1 LCYGEEV
8 IYLLRKQTVKRSLIA
23 YSILLLPATAMA
35 ELTVEPYGSLRIQA
49 EQVSVDKAVDP
60 AQDDSYSGFRDAYSR
75 FGVNASYPLA
85 NGTTLGGKIEI
96 PFNTAQMQAEDPS
109 FFEGFYKNNNAPRV
123 YKLTAS
129 GNWGS
134 AAIGK
139 QWLAYYNNIAYPVDY
154 FSSFYSGFAT
164 HATFRREAVTYTTP
178 TFAGFS
184 LTGSAVDMVDGG
196 GEAYLDTN
204 QFALSYTMD
213 GLNMALAYQDSID
226 IKADILGASA
236 SYKTGP
242 WRFATKIEQLDS
254 PASVTNN
261 PDPLL
266 YNVYASYKLNNYT
279 FKAHYAKGDVTGD
292 GTAFFQ
298 GDTYQ
303 LGADYQY
310 TKNLKV
316 FMEYFY
322 EERGYAIYTQDSVAF
337 DPLSAYT
344 DESTTPDTSYTSA
357 GSALL
362 VGARYDF

>member
-1 LCYGEEV
+1 
-8 IYLLRKQTVKRSLIA
+8 VKRSLIA

-49 EQVSVDKAVDP
+49 EQVSVDQAR
-60 AQDDSYSGFRDAYSR
+60 AGEDDSYSGFRDAYSR

-96 PFNTAQMQAEDPS
+96 PFNTAQMKVEDPS
-109 FFEGFYKNNNAPRV
+109 FFQESYKNDEVNNAPRV

-139 QWLAYYNNIAYPVDY
+139 QWLAYYNNIGYPVDY
-154 FSSFYSGFAT
+154 FSSIYSGYAT
-164 HATFRREAVTYTTP
+164 YATFRREAVTYTTP
-178 TFAGFS
+178 TFSGFS

-204 QFALSYTMD
+204 QFALSYAMD

-226 IKADILGASA
+226 TKADLLGASA

-242 WRFATKIEQLDS
+242 WRFATKIEQFDS
-254 PASVTNN
+254 TAGTTN

-266 YNVYASYKLNNYT
+266 YNLYASYKLNNYT
-279 FKAHYAKGDVTGD
+279 FKAHYAKGDTSLDSDTGE
-292 GTAFFQ
+292 TSAFFQ

-316 FMEYFY
+316 FVEYFY
-322 EERGYAIYTQDSVAF
+322 EERAYAIYLPDSVSSAS
-337 DPLSAYT
+337 LSDYHA
-344 DESTTPDTSYTSA
+344 DTN

>member
-1 LCYGEEV
+1 V
-8 IYLLRKQTVKRSLIA
+8 KKSLLA

-49 EQVSVDKAVDP
+49 EQVSVDQSSVVAGVDN
-60 AQDDSYSGFRDAYSR
+60 SYSGARDAYSR
-75 FGVNASYPLA
+75 FGVKASYPLA

-96 PFNTAQMQAEDPS
+96 PFNIPQMRSEDPS
-109 FFEGFYKNNNAPRV
+109 FFDYKDQSSPRV
-123 YKLTAS
+123 YKLTAT

-139 QWLAYYNNIAYPVDY
+139 QWGAYYNNIAYPVDY

-164 HATFRREAVTYTTP
+164 YSAFRREAVTYTTP

-196 GEAYLDTN
+196 TESYLDTS
-204 QFALSYTMD
+204 QFALSYAMD
-213 GLNMALAYQDSID
+213 GLNMALAYQDSIEGD
-226 IKADILGASA
+226 ANLLGASA
-236 SYKTGP
+236 SYTTGP
-242 WRFATKIEQLDS
+242 WRFATKVEQMDS
-254 PASVTNN
+254 PADVTN

-266 YNVYASYKLNNYT
+266 YNLYASYKLNNYT
-279 FKAHYAKGDVTGD
+279 FKAHYAKGDTTDDVT
-292 GTAFFQ
+292 APYFQ

-316 FMEYFY
+316 FVEYFY
-322 EERGYAIYTQDSVAF
+322 EERAYAIYTPDSVKF
-337 DPLSAYT
+337 ETLGSDVT
-344 DESTTPDTSYTSA
+344 N